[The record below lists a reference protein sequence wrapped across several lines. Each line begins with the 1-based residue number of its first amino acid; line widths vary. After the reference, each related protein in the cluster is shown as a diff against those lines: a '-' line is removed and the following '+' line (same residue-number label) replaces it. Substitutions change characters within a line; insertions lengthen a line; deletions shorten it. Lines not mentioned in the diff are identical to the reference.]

1 MKMISY
7 YSVALF
13 FSLTMFVHTVW
24 AQSSIEEISSLI
36 DREQFTR
43 ADELLDER
51 IALDAKDPENYYWK
65 GIVQYKME
73 NFPAARTAFEKGIKV
88 KNKNPYNHAGLGMAL
103 FQIGKKKEAVESL
116 QKALDIGRKDIGI
129 NFAVATAYLEEGS
142 LQSMKEAEVL
152 LLQAQESKAVDEV
165 QCSMGLGRLYLGKD
179 IPELALP
186 QYQKAAE
193 LDPACAE
200 ALVEVAKIYID
211 KAQYQDGALIL
222 NDAIKADP
230 AYAPAYKHMGELW
243 LKAQD
248 FEKARDNYKKY
259 VELTGNDFYAKQRY
273 ASFLFLTEDYQE
285 SLEVLESLDSTTN
298 LGWRLKGMVYL
309 ELGDAAQSKK
319 CMATYFSRMQV
330 AYTIPTDYMTLGKAH
345 YESGEDEKAQE
356 NFEKAYDM
364 DRAQVEVWKEISDQC
379 KKKKQHAREVRF
391 RKIYIEK
398 KEKASIRDYYFL
410 GEAQYRA
417 KQFAGADSSFAT
429 VVDMKEDFIPAHY
442 YRVRIAQKLDPENE
456 QWLTIPPSQKIVQYL
471 GDTEMG
477 DLKAREK
484 QQLRDCYL
492 ILTFHAFNQQ
502 PDNTGDCEAASAY
515 LDKALIFNPEMPD
528 LIALRKYCEGN

>member
-24 AQSSIEEISSLI
+24 AQNSIEEITSLI

-43 ADELLDER
+43 ADQLLDER
-51 IALDAKDPENYYWK
+51 ISIDAKDPENYYWK

-103 FQIGKKKEAVESL
+103 FRIGKKKEAVESL
-116 QKALDIGRKDIGI
+116 RKALDVGRKDVGI
-129 NFAVATAYLEEGS
+129 HFAVATAFLEEGS
-142 LQSMKEAEVL
+142 PKSLKEAEIL
-152 LLQAQESKAVDEV
+152 LMQAQEKIPDDARSYIA
-165 QCSMGLGRLYLGKD
+165 LGDYYFAKD
-179 IPELALP
+179 IPELALI
-186 QYQKAAE
+186 QYQKAVEIAP
-193 LDPACAE
+193 DYAE
-200 ALVEVAKIYID
+200 AHARVGQIYIT
-211 KAQYQDGALIL
+211 KGQYQDGALML
-222 NDAIKADP
+222 DEAIKIDP
-230 AYAPAYKHMGELW
+230 DYAPAYKHMGELW

-273 ASFLFLTEDYQE
+273 ASFLFLTEEYQGA
-285 SLEVLESLDSTTN
+285 LDVLESLDTTTN

-319 CMATYFSRMQV
+319 CMATYFSRMQ
-330 AYTIPTDYMTLGKAH
+330 AIYTIPTDYMTLGKAH

-417 KQFAGADSSFAT
+417 KQFAGADSSFAM
-429 VVDMKEDFIPAHY
+429 VIDMKEDFTAAHY

-456 QWLTIPPSQKIVQYL
+456 QWLTVPHSQKIVQYL
-471 GDTEMG
+471 GSKEMG

-484 QQLRDCYL
+484 RQLKDCYL

-502 PDNTGDCEAASAY
+502 PNNTGDCEAASAY
-515 LDKALIFNPEMPD
+515 LDKALTFNPEMPD